1 MATGIE
7 GKKVRLVPMDPDRH
21 FENAVKWINDPNATE
36 WIGTMDMPM
45 TKLKEKE
52 WFEARCMADGSEVNW
67 AIETL
72 SGEHIGFSNL
82 FQIDHRHKTAES
94 GSLIGEPEYRGK
106 GYGSDAAR
114 VRAKFAFECLG
125 LQTLYSSYFEGNESS
140 GAMQKAAGYKI
151 WGTKPNAMWK
161 RGAYRNMVHTYL
173 TREMWLQGSERA
185 E

>member
-1 MATGIE
+1 MANGID
-7 GKKVRLVPMDPDRH
+7 GKKVRLVPMDFDRH
-21 FENAVKWINDPNATE
+21 FENAVRWINDPVTTE
-36 WIGTMDMPM
+36 WIGTMDAPM
-45 TKLKEKE
+45 TKLKERE
-52 WFEARCMADGSEVNW
+52 WFDARCLADGSEVNW

-82 FQIDHRHKTAES
+82 FRIDHRHKTAES

-114 VRAKFAFECLG
+114 LRAKYAFECLG
-125 LQTLYSSYFEGNESS
+125 LNTLFSSYFEGNEGSA
-140 GAMQKAAGYKI
+140 AMQAAAGYQI

-161 RGAYRNMVHTYL
+161 RGQFRNMVQTYL
-173 TREMWLQGSERA
+173 TREMWLNLQTRA